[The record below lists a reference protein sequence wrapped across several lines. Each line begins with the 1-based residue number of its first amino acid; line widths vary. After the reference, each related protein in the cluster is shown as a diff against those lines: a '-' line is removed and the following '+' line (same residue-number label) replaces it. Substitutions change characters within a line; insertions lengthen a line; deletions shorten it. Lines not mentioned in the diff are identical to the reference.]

1 MSNFILNIKDNSLS
15 VGLYA
20 NCLTFMILPPPLR
33 ICEQSSKY
41 KLNHIE
47 SYLKNIDKVRFRA
60 LRWRIVS
67 NKTPRNEFI

>member
-1 MSNFILNIKDNSLS
+1 MSNFILNIKDNYLS
-15 VGLYA
+15 VELNS
-20 NCLTFMILPPPLR
+20 NCLTSIDLLSPLR
-33 ICEQSSKY
+33 ICELHSSY

-47 SYLKNIDKVRFRA
+47 SYLKIIDKVRFRA